1 MHRRQGPKKKD
12 DQSEEIIDGY
22 RNPEDKS
29 TIDFALIL
37 YVGAASGLS
46 RKEVG
51 QLTFDEWRRLSSQ
64 FKRMHNMS
72 VKRLVFS
79 GV

>member
-12 DQSEEIIDGY
+12 DQNEEIDGY
-22 RNPEDKS
+22 RNPEDKT

-46 RKEVG
+46 RKETG

-72 VKRLVFS
+72 VKRLVFT

>member
-1 MHRRQGPKKKD
+1 MYRRQGPKKKD
-12 DQSEEIIDGY
+12 DQAEEIDGY
-22 RNPEDKS
+22 RNPEDKT
-29 TIDFALIL
+29 TIDFAWIL

-46 RKEVG
+46 RKETG
-51 QLTFDEWRRLSSQ
+51 QLTFDEWGRLSNQ

-72 VKRLVFS
+72 VKRLVFT